1 MTKRSLSELI
11 DDVVVG
17 LASDEDIARLESLAA
32 QDPEVATAIARARH
46 RVLALDETADE
57 LTLPYDFWERLSAR
71 LEDGAQVSEEP
82 DSFAHSNVVD
92 IARMRSTLRRW
103 RMSALSGIAASV
115 ALVAA
120 LGWSTLAREDVAVI
134 AVLLNDQGDA
144 VDLVE
149 AMKDNTTRVTL
160 LEQPDLPSERVMQV
174 WTKPEY
180 TGLPVSLGLLEA
192 GTSRTLTVEGLPS
205 PHLLQLY
212 EITTEPAGGSP
223 PNLPTGPILG
233 KGLAKVPVI

>member
-11 DDVVVG
+11 DEAVVG
-17 LASDEDIARLESLAA
+17 LASEEDIARLENLAA
-32 QDPEVATAIARARH
+32 QDPEIATAVARARQ
-46 RVLALDETADE
+46 RFLSLDETADE
-57 LTLPYDFWERLSAR
+57 LPLPDGFWERLNAR
-71 LEDGAQVSEEP
+71 LEVGAEVAQEP
-82 DSFAHSNVVD
+82 DRFAGNNVVD
-92 IARMRSTLRRW
+92 MTLMRSSLRRW

-115 ALVAA
+115 ALVAV

-144 VDLVE
+144 VALVE
-149 AMKDNTTRVTL
+149 AMADNTTRVTL
-160 LEQPDLPSERVMQV
+160 LEQAEVPSEKVMQV
-174 WTKPEY
+174 WTKPEDA
-180 TGLPVSLGLLEA
+180 GPPVSLGLLET
-192 GTSRTLTVEGLPS
+192 GTSRTLTVDGLPS

-223 PNLPTGPILG
+223 TNLPTGPILG